1 MGFFD
6 SLKAFFTGYAAS
18 KNYMNVTIQCKRCG
32 ELIQSRVDLNNDLSY
47 EGNGDSSGFVCRKGM
62 MGTGANYCYEKFEVT
77 LRFDEQKKVLSTE
90 IIGKA
95 ELVSIN

>member
-1 MGFFD
+1 MGFID
-6 SLKAFFTGYAAS
+6 SLKAYFTGYAAS
-18 KNYMNVTIQCKRCG
+18 KNYIYVTIRCKRCG
-32 ELIQSRVDLNNDLSY
+32 ELIQSMVNLNNDISY
-47 EGNGDSSGFVCRKGM
+47 EENGDSSGFVCHKGM
-62 MGTGANYCYEKFEVT
+62 MGTGTNYCYEKFEVT